1 MLSLLK
7 AGGVGDQ
14 AAAYAADL
22 LSMYVTATAYEQS
35 LYAAALLPTPSTSSA
50 RWLRIAERF
59 AAISPER
66 FPTIAALRDQLTTGD
81 GEERFSLGLDVIING
96 LLADADRGTT
106 DPQRLGAGIAMSE
119 QWFVVNVGDAD
130 WESKGEFGVRTRFE
144 SPDDRF
150 AHFGITVQVLQPGQ
164 PSGLYHAEEAQE
176 GFLVLA
182 GECLAVID
190 GQEHALRQWDYFHCP
205 PGTRHVLV
213 GAGDGPCAVLMVGA
227 PRSASLSEIL
237 YPQDPVAARHGA
249 SATET
254 TRSSKQAYAGP
265 LVHRTG
271 PTCAVARRLTPAV

>member
-35 LYAAALLPTPSTSSA
+35 LYAELYSDPEHEKREVA
-50 RWLRIAERF
+50 RIAERF
-59 AAISPER
+59 AAVSPER
-66 FPTIAALRDQLTTGD
+66 FPTIAALRTQLTSGD
-81 GEERFSLGLDVIING
+81 SEERFALGIDVLVNG
-96 LLADADRGTT
+96 LLRRRPRGADASAGRGS
-106 DPQRLGAGIAMSE
+106 MSE

-150 AHFGITVQVLQPGQ
+150 AHFGITVQVLRPGQ

-190 GQEHALRQWDYFHCP
+190 GRGACP
-205 PGTRHVLV
+205 APV
-213 GAGDGPCAVLMVGA
+213 GLLPLPRANAPCSRGRRRRPCAVLMLGA
-227 PRSASLSEIL
+227 PRSASLPEIL
-237 YPQDPVAARHGA
+237 YPEDPVAARHGA
-249 SATET
+249 SVAET
-254 TRSSKQAYAGP
+254 TRSSKQAYAD
-265 LVHRTG
+265 RTYTG
-271 PTCAVARRLTPAV
+271 PSVRAPWPDA